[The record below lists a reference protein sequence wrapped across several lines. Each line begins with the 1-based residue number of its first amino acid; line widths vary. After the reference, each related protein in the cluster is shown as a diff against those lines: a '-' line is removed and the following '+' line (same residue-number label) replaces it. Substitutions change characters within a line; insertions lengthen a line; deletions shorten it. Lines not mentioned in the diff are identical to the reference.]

1 MDLLLFSGPA
11 PFGAAYPL
19 DLPLFVAL
27 WVGSC
32 GLLGC
37 LKILPDVVL
46 EFHWNH
52 VALAAVLYGGVLRL

>member
-1 MDLLLFSGPA
+1 MDLLLFWVRRDSGGIPVGFA
-11 PFGAAYPL
+11 PL
-19 DLPLFVAL
+19 RSC
-27 WVGSC
+27 VGSC

-52 VALAAVLYGGVLRL
+52 VALAPVLYGGVLRL